1 MVWCVVLSAGL
12 SALNASEMTAL
23 VREASNW
30 AFRLDL
36 QERTRHPCLSPSP
49 AAPDA
54 EPINFCS
61 AVWSASWRPPLLLLC
76 FLLVCCRDFAL
87 RPTYLALLTRLLTAG
102 IEQVR
107 ANELGMLE
115 DETTLSSST

>member
-1 MVWCVVLSAGL
+1 MTLRRSKASTLPCMSATQNRIMRQNRPRTEAHASSKMCDVTPMVWCVVLSAGL

-54 EPINFCS
+54 EPINF
-61 AVWSASWRPPLLLLC
+61 
-76 FLLVCCRDFAL
+76 
-87 RPTYLALLTRLLTAG
+87 
-102 IEQVR
+102 
-107 ANELGMLE
+107 
-115 DETTLSSST
+115 